1 LAFEEVP
8 TVRVAKSYIALPTA
22 VPSPIAFSKKFK
34 KMGNSSFLEK

>member
-1 LAFEEVP
+1 
-8 TVRVAKSYIALPTA
+8 VAKSYIALPTA